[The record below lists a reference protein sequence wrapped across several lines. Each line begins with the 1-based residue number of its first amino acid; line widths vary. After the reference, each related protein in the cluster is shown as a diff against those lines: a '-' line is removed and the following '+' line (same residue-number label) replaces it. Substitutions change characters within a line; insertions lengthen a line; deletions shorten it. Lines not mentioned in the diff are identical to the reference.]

1 VLAPVQQAA
10 ANSSCFGGR
19 LRGRMCRTWA
29 LVEAARLAQPLFGN
43 AMDALSHDVL
53 LVGGGG
59 AGLRAA
65 IAAAG
70 VNPKLRIAVVSKVYP
85 MRSHTVSAEGGA
97 AGVVKPDDNLDEH
110 AYDTISGGDWLCDQ
124 DAVEAF
130 VKEAPQELLQLE
142 RWGCP
147 WSREPDG
154 HIAVRAFGG
163 MKKRRTWFAADK
175 TGFHMLHTLF
185 QTTLKYEPIT
195 RYDEWFVT
203 RLLVDDGRVQGVVAI
218 ELMSGKIHA
227 ITAKAVILC
236 TGGCGRVFPF
246 TTNAN
251 IKNGDGMALAFRAG
265 APLKDMEFMQYHP
278 TGLPFTGILITEAAR
293 SEGGYMLNKDGYRYL
308 QDYNLGKPQPRPVLR
323 SMELGPR
330 DRLSQAFVKEDQKG
344 RTIQTPYGSI
354 VHLDLRH
361 LGEKVINTKLPF
373 VRELCLKYQN
383 IDPVKE
389 LIPVRPVVHYM
400 MGGVSTDIEGATPL
414 AGLYAAGE
422 VACVSINGAN
432 RLGSNSLPECLVF
445 GARAGRAAAL
455 HAAEQNAP
463 NAKVL
468 AQASDEQRRLETQ
481 FLHKTGGREHI
492 STIREEMQTTVEKS
506 AGIYREEASLTKG
519 TNNLRELQERYHDIN
534 LDDRS
539 RTFNTEL
546 EAALELGFMLDVAE
560 SIVQCALHRTESRGA
575 HQRTDFPARDDNKF
589 LAHSLIYR
597 NPDGSSRVEYLPV
610 KITRWAPGERVYGE
624 QTQEQG
630 KQQPQ
635 AISAERAS

>member
-1 VLAPVQQAA
+1 
-10 ANSSCFGGR
+10 
-19 LRGRMCRTWA
+19 
-29 LVEAARLAQPLFGN
+29 
-43 AMDALSHDVL
+43 MDLPIHDVL

-65 IAAAG
+65 IAVAE
-70 VNPKLRIAVVSKVYP
+70 VNPRLNVAVVSKVYP

-97 AGVVKPDDNLDEH
+97 AGVTKPGDSLDDH

-130 VKEAPQELLQLE
+130 VREAPQELLQLE
-142 RWGCP
+142 HWGCP
-147 WSREPDG
+147 WSRDPDG

-163 MKKRRTWFAADK
+163 MKKMRTWFAADK

-185 QTTLKYEPIT
+185 QTSLKYNAIT

-218 ELMSGKIHA
+218 EIMTGRIQA
-227 ITAKAVILC
+227 IAAKAVILC
-236 TGGCGRVFPF
+236 TGGCGKIFPF

-251 IKNGDGMALAFRAG
+251 IKNGDGMALAYRAG
-265 APLKDMEFMQYHP
+265 APLKDMEFVQYHP

-293 SEGGYMLNKDGYRYL
+293 AEGGYLLNKDGYRYL
-308 QDYNLGKPQPRPVLR
+308 QDYNLGTPQPKPVLR

-344 RTIQTPYGSI
+344 RTIPTPYGPV

-361 LGEKVINTKLPF
+361 LGEKLINAKLPF

-389 LIPVRPVVHYM
+389 LVPVRPVVHYM
-400 MGGVSTDIEGATPL
+400 MGGVSTDIHGATPL

-432 RLGSNSLPECLVF
+432 RLGSNSLPELLVF
-445 GARAGRAAAL
+445 GARAGRAAAEFAST
-455 HAAEQNAP
+455 HE
-463 NAKVL
+463 AKRDHLEAQVL
-468 AQASDEQRRLETQ
+468 DEKERIEALLRRSA
-481 FLHKTGGREHI
+481 GGERI
-492 STIREEMQTTVEKS
+492 STVREEMQKAVEKG
-506 AGIYREEASLTKG
+506 AGIYRTGASLTEAAAK
-519 TNNLRELQERYHDIN
+519 LRSLQERCGAIQ
-534 LDDRS
+534 LDDHS

-546 EAALELGFMLDVAE
+546 LAALELGFMLDVAE
-560 SIVQCALHRTESRGA
+560 CIVESALRRTESRGA
-575 HQRTDFPARDDNKF
+575 HQRTDFPKRDDERF
-589 LAHSLIYR
+589 LAHSLVYR
-597 NPDGSSRVEYLPV
+597 NADGTARVEYQPV
-610 KITRWAPGERVYGE
+610 TITRWPPGERVYG
-624 QTQEQG
+624 QTVKE
-630 KQQPQ
+630 
-635 AISAERAS
+635 A